1 MHNTNAQFANKNI
14 YKATKY
20 VKCMNK
26 ESKVIKIE
34 MHYVY
39 TVHSQ
44 KVMGMH
50 ARLNNEHAHDTNDN
64 AKKETCKVV
73 KHCALMQ
80 LNK

>member
-1 MHNTNAQFANKNI
+1 MHNTNAQFTNKNI

-26 ESKVIKIE
+26 ESKVIQIE

-39 TVHSQ
+39 TMHSQ

-50 ARLNNEHAHDTNDN
+50 ARLNNEHAHDIN
-64 AKKETCKVV
+64 AKLTHKT
-73 KHCALMQ
+73 
-80 LNK
+80 